1 MIINENG
8 KKEGWEYQTTP
19 NGISYGI
26 GVFFENGIAT
36 KISSNAGIQDFN
48 DIRDAMYVLGITEY
62 ICTLEDGTIGIFK
75 DCTFDIE
82 FLKRIMPYAHFT
94 WKDKEP
100 RKYTFIENFEF

>member
-8 KKEGWEYQTTP
+8 KKEGWEYQATP

-26 GVFFENGIAT
+26 GVFYENGVGT

-48 DIRDAMYVLGITEY
+48 DIEHAMYVLGIPSN
-62 ICTLEDGTIGIFK
+62 INRLRDSTIGIFK

-82 FLKRIMPYAHFT
+82 FLKRIMPYEHFT

-100 RKYTFIENFEF
+100 KQYTFIENYTF

>member
-36 KISSNAGIQDFN
+36 KISSNAGIQDF
-48 DIRDAMYVLGITEY
+48 DVVRDAMYVLGIPSNIY
-62 ICTLEDGTIGIFK
+62 RLKDSTIVILK